1 MRRTRI
7 VCTLGPA
14 SSTEDVLRQMLH
26 AGMDVA
32 RINMSHGD
40 QATHAR
46 NIGLARRLAAEE
58 GQNLAILL
66 DLQGPRL
73 RVGELQSGQAT
84 LRPGADYTLTTRLVP
99 GDDRQVTVSYPEL
112 PADVRPGDRILLDD
126 GLLELQ
132 VTATTATDVHCQVVT
147 GGLLKPHKGLNLPGL
162 SLSTPSLTDKDVADV
177 AFAVAQGV
185 DYIALSFVRRAAD
198 VQALKDLLKSLG
210 AAIPII
216 AKIEKRQAVDDFAAI
231 LQIADGAMVAR
242 GDLAIETHLEDVPI
256 FQKSLIK
263 QCNAAG
269 KPVITATQ
277 MLQSMIDNPRPTR
290 AEASDVANAILD
302 GSDAVMLSGE
312 TAVGSYPVPTVQT
325 MARLAAVTEQALP
338 YREWMN
344 QAALAVACGT
354 TEAISQATCEIAYE
368 LGARAIITATASGY
382 TARMV
387 ARHRP
392 STPLIAVTANP
403 VTQRRLA
410 LVWGVHALVVP
421 QFRGTDEMMTSSVN
435 AAVQA
440 GIVKEGDIVLLTAG
454 VPVGEAGRTNL
465 LKVHVVGEMGI

>member
-1 MRRTRI
+1 
-7 VCTLGPA
+7 
-14 SSTEDVLRQMLH
+14 
-26 AGMDVA
+26 
-32 RINMSHGD
+32 
-40 QATHAR
+40 
-46 NIGLARRLAAEE
+46 
-58 GQNLAILL
+58 
-66 DLQGPRL
+66 
-73 RVGELQSGQAT
+73 
-84 LRPGADYTLTTRLVP
+84 
-99 GDDRQVTVSYPEL
+99 
-112 PADVRPGDRILLDD
+112 
-126 GLLELQ
+126 
-132 VTATTATDVHCQVVT
+132 
-147 GGLLKPHKGLNLPGL
+147 
-162 SLSTPSLTDKDVADV
+162 
-177 AFAVAQGV
+177 
-185 DYIALSFVRRAAD
+185 
-198 VQALKDLLKSLG
+198 
-210 AAIPII
+210 
-216 AKIEKRQAVDDFAAI
+216 
-231 LQIADGAMVAR
+231 MVAR

-312 TAVGSYPVPTVQT
+312 TAVGSYPVQTVQT
-325 MARLAAVTEQALP
+325 MARLAEVTEQALP
-338 YREWMN
+338 YRELMT

-368 LGARAIITATASGY
+368 LGAQAIITATASGY

-421 QFRGTDEMMTSSVN
+421 QFRGTDEMITSSVK
-435 AAVQA
+435 AAVKS
-440 GIVKEGDIVLLTAG
+440 GIVKEGDIVILTAG